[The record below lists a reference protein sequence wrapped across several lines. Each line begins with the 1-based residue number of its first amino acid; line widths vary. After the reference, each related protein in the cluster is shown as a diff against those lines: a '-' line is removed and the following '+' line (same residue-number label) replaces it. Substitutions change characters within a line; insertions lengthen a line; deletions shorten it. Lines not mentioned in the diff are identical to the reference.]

1 MNYDKGSLPM
11 KSLIPERHKCQ
22 WNSCPG
28 VYQDGDDIVIIGDL
42 ISPEGCA
49 ELGISPSEGEAVV
62 RISAELL
69 VGAMKG
75 FSSLD

>member
-1 MNYDKGSLPM
+1 MNYDKGPLPL
-11 KSLIPERHKCQ
+11 KNLTPARYRCQ

-28 VYQDGDDIVIIGDL
+28 VYWDGSDIVIIGGR
-42 ISPEGCA
+42 ISTEGCA
-49 ELGISPSEGEAVV
+49 ELGIFPSEGEAAV
-62 RISAELL
+62 RISVELL